1 MVKMRWLLATAGLA
15 IMTLAGCQPEL
26 EGNVSAAPLRI
37 NITHQAGGKTMALG
51 TPVTNPHGETYTLS
65 VFNYY
70 LSNFYLI
77 DTRGTRYTFKD
88 TYFLVKESVTGS
100 KQIELQVPA
109 GRYTKLGFLIGVDSI
124 RNVSGVQTGAL
135 DPAEGMFWT
144 WTSGYIMAK
153 MEATSPSSKQ
163 PAQKVEYHI
172 GGFSGANNTL
182 EWVELDLPAAAEPTG
197 TTISTIALR
206 AEANAWFTGVAPL
219 RIADH
224 ANITSPGALA
234 VQVAGNYANM
244 FAVTGVTNQ

>member
-1 MVKMRWLLATAGLA
+1 MVKIRCLWATVGLA

-26 EGNVSAAPLRI
+26 EGNVNAATLRL
-37 NITHQAGGKTMALG
+37 NITHQAGGKPMAPG

-65 VFNYY
+65 IFNYY
-70 LSNFYLI
+70 LSNFYLV
-77 DTRGTRYTFKD
+77 DTRGTRYDFKD
-88 TYFLVKESVTGS
+88 SYFLVKESETAS
-100 KQIELQVPA
+100 KLIELKVPA

-135 DPAEGMFWT
+135 DPSEGMFWT
-144 WTSGYIMAK
+144 WSSGYIMAK
-153 MEATSPSSKQ
+153 MEATSPNSNQ

-182 EWVELDLPAAAEPTG
+182 QWVELDLPSAAEPTG
-197 TTISTIALR
+197 TAISTVALR
-206 AEANAWFTGVAPL
+206 AEANEWFTGAVPL

-224 ANITSPGALA
+224 ANITSPGPLA
-234 VQVAGNYANM
+234 VQVAANYANM

>member
-1 MVKMRWLLATAGLA
+1 
-15 IMTLAGCQPEL
+15 
-26 EGNVSAAPLRI
+26 
-37 NITHQAGGKTMALG
+37 
-51 TPVTNPHGETYTLS
+51 
-65 VFNYY
+65 
-70 LSNFYLI
+70 
-77 DTRGTRYTFKD
+77 
-88 TYFLVKESVTGS
+88 LVKESVTGS
-100 KQIELQVPA
+100 KLIELQVPA

-144 WTSGYIMAK
+144 WSTGYIMAK
-153 MEATSPSSKQ
+153 MEATSPNSTE
-163 PAQKVEYHI
+163 PAQKVQYHI
-172 GGFSGANNTL
+172 GGFSGTNNTL

-206 AEANAWFTGVAPL
+206 AEANAWFAGAAPL

-224 ANITSPGALA
+224 ANITSPGPLA